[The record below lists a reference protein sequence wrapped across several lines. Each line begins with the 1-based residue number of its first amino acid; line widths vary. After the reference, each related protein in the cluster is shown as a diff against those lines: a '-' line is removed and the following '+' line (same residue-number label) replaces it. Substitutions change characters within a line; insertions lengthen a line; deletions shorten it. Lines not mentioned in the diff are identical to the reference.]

1 MTDALVS
8 GLLAGYGV
16 AIPVG
21 AVAVLV
27 VSLSARTSLVVGAAA
42 ALGVAAADGLYALA
56 AVLGGAALARLVE
69 PVAVPL
75 RWLAA
80 VVLLA
85 LAARTAAT
93 ALGRRRGPVQTG
105 SVQAGSV
112 QAGSVQAGSV
122 QAGSVQAG
130 AGETTLGTPG
140 RAFAALL
147 GLTLLNP
154 MTIVYFGALVLGRQ
168 AAGPLDPAEAA
179 VFVVAALA
187 ASASW
192 QLLLAGGG
200 SLAGRVLTGP
210 RGRLVTALASSSL
223 IAVLAVA
230 LLAG

>member
-112 QAGSVQAGSV
+112 QAGSVQAG
-122 QAGSVQAG
+122 

-223 IAVLAVA
+223 IAVLAAA

>member
-93 ALGRRRGPVQTG
+93 ALGRRRGPVQT
-105 SVQAGSV
+105 
-112 QAGSVQAGSV
+112 GSV